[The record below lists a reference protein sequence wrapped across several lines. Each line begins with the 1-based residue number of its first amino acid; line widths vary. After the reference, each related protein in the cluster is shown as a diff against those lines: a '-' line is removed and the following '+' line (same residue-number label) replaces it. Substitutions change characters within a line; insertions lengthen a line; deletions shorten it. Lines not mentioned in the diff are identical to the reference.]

1 MAVDLMKVRRQA
13 RRYVVKLL
21 RSREAEPP
29 EFMQSEPDL
38 IQAVWLDEIKRIAK
52 RIEKTI

>member
-1 MAVDLMKVRRQA
+1 MAVDLMKVRRGA
-13 RRYVVKLL
+13 RNYVVKLL

-29 EFMQSEPDL
+29 EFMQAESDL
-38 IQAVWLDEIKRIAK
+38 IQTVWLDEIERIAK